1 MRVRVRAYGA
11 VPAEYLALGDSYTIG
26 EGVEPQERW
35 PLQLAAA
42 LRARG
47 VAITEPHIIAKS
59 GWTTDEL
66 IEALEYERS
75 QGQLRAAYGLVS
87 LQVGVNNQYRDRP
100 VEEFAVQF
108 GYLLAA
114 AIRLADQRAEHVL
127 AASIPDWGVTPFG
140 VASGRD
146 RALVARQ
153 IDAFN
158 AAAATECAR
167 RGVAFV
173 DVTDLSRDPALAH
186 ALVADGLHPSGE
198 MYARWT
204 ERLAAAIDPHPSHDG
219 GANPSAG

>member
-1 MRVRVRAYGA
+1 
-11 VPAEYLALGDSYTIG
+11 
-26 EGVEPQERW
+26 
-35 PLQLAAA
+35 LQLAAA

-47 VAITEPHIIAKS
+47 IAVTRPHIIAKS

-66 IEALEYERS
+66 IEAMEYERT
-75 QGQLRAAYGLVS
+75 QGQLHPPYGLVS
-87 LQVGVNNQYRDRP
+87 LQIGVNNQYRDRP
-100 VEEFAVQF
+100 VDEFATQF

-114 AIRLADQRAEHVL
+114 AVRLADNRAEHVL
-127 AASIPDWGVTPFG
+127 AVSIPDWGVTPFG

-146 RALVARQ
+146 RELIARQ

-158 AAAATECAR
+158 AAAADECAR

-173 DVTDLSRDPALAH
+173 DVTDMSRDPELAH

-204 ERLAAAIDPHPSHDG
+204 ARLADAIGPHDDPP
-219 GANPSAG
+219 NPSAG

>member
-11 VPAEYLALGDSYTIG
+11 VPAQYLALGDSYTIG
-26 EGVEPQERW
+26 EGVDEDQRW

-47 VAITEPHIIAKS
+47 VAVTKPHIIARS

-66 IEALEYERS
+66 IEAIDYERS
-75 QGQLRAAYGLVS
+75 QGQLREAYGLVS
-87 LQVGVNNQYRDRP
+87 LQIGVNNQYRERP
-100 VEEFAVQF
+100 VDEFAVQF

-114 AIRLADQRAEHVL
+114 SIRFADNRPEHVL
-127 AASIPDWGVTPFG
+127 AVSIPDWGVTPYG

-146 RALVARQ
+146 RALVAQQ

-158 AAAATECAR
+158 ASAASECQR

-204 ERLAAAIDPHPSHDG
+204 GRLVDAIDPHAED
-219 GANPSAG
+219 ANPSAG

>member
-26 EGVEPQERW
+26 EGVEEDERW

-42 LRARG
+42 LRAHG
-47 VAITEPHIIAKS
+47 VAVTKPHIIARS

-87 LQVGVNNQYRDRP
+87 LQIGVNNQYRDRP
-100 VEEFAVQF
+100 LDEFAAQF
-108 GYLLAA
+108 AYLLAA
-114 AIRLADQRAEHVL
+114 AIRLADERPEHVL
-127 AASIPDWGVTPFG
+127 AASIPDWGVTPYG

-146 RALVARQ
+146 RGLVARQ
-153 IDAFN
+153 IDEFN
-158 AAAATECAR
+158 AVAAAECAKR
-167 RGVAFV
+167 RVAFV

-198 MYARWT
+198 MYARWV
-204 ERLAAAIDPHPSHDG
+204 ERFAAAIEPPA
-219 GANPSAG
+219 ANPAAG